1 MRLGAVRFQRC
12 PSPRWPE
19 AQRDVTVIPGRQR
32 GPRAPGPRAT
42 ERAKGSQPVYA
53 RVLSDTLPC
62 SVRFMQQAR
71 NVKDPDLLLAARS
84 YQLLPPAHA
93 RARAHTDPLQI
104 PREKWEM
111 RLPEHRAGPGH
122 SVLASSPAAP
132 RRREASGAAREE
144 RIQKKSPE
152 ESGGVRQG
160 GRRRRERRDEE
171 SDGGGWGSGVGEG
184 WAEAEPEQVEESSD
198 SRDQLPTH
206 LRLSAAPKFV
216 GPAVLELVGLD

>member
-1 MRLGAVRFQRC
+1 MR
-12 PSPRWPE
+12 
-19 AQRDVTVIPGRQR
+19 I
-32 GPRAPGPRAT
+32 
-42 ERAKGSQPVYA
+42 
-53 RVLSDTLPC
+53 
-62 SVRFMQQAR
+62 
-71 NVKDPDLLLAARS
+71 
-84 YQLLPPAHA
+84 
-93 RARAHTDPLQI
+93 
-104 PREKWEM
+104 
-111 RLPEHRAGPGH
+111 PEHRAGPGH

-171 SDGGGWGSGVGEG
+171 SDGGGWGNGVGEG

-198 SRDQLPTH
+198 SWDQLPTH